1 MNDMTDAGDST
12 PSEPETGQP
21 PYVIEGARSGRSRC
35 KLCRKTIDKGALRLG
50 TLIEGPYGVGY
61 VWEHLTCAARRAFP
75 KLEEAYAQSAWENA
89 KQPPEDLPKLEDLA
103 LLRKAAEHKKT
114 ERRELP
120 YAELAPSGRSRCK
133 HSFERI
139 LQGAPRVV
147 LAREVSF
154 GNQVRTSPINVLPP
168 YVREA
173 LAAEDSGTPLEGFA
187 EALKTNSRGVWADLS
202 SLENFNFSWVPAES
216 LGRSYRLPSQRQ
228 WPRCVHQL

>member
-1 MNDMTDAGDST
+1 MTDAQDSAA
-12 PSEPETGQP
+12 PEPEPTQP
-21 PYVIEGARSGRSRC
+21 PYVIEGARSGRSKC

-89 KQPPEDLPKLEDLA
+89 KEPPADLPQLEELA
-103 LLRKAAEHKKT
+103 LLREATERKRA

-133 HSFERI
+133 HSSERI
-139 LQGAPRVV
+139 AEGAPRVV

-154 GNQVRTSPINVLPP
+154 GNQVRTSPINVLPMH
-168 YVREA
+168 VREA
-173 LAAEDSGTPLEGFA
+173 LAAEDSGTPVEGFA
-187 EALKTNSRGVWADLS
+187 EALRTNSRGLS
-202 SLENFNFSWVPAES
+202 SEQLEAILAEIGP
-216 LGRSYRLPSQRQ
+216 LE
-228 WPRCVHQL
+228 